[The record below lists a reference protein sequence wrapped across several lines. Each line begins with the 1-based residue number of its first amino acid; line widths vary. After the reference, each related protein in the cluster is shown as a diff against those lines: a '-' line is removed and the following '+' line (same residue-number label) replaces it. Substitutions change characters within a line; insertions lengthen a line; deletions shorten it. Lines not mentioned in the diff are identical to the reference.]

1 MLYMIVER
9 FRDGDAKPVYVRFRE
24 RGRLAPPGLTYVSS
38 WVDDELRICF
48 QLMEAGDRALI
59 DEWIANWRDLVS
71 FEVYPVIE
79 SAEAARRVLG
89 EEPPLTANSTE
100 LGPDRV
106 EGTDS

>member
-9 FRDGDAKPVYVRFRE
+9 VRDGDAGPVYARFRE
-24 RGRLAPPGLTYVSS
+24 RGRLAPSGLTYVSS

-48 QLMEAGDRALI
+48 QLMETSDRALI

-89 EEPPLTANSTE
+89 
-100 LGPDRV
+100 
-106 EGTDS
+106 

>member
-9 FRDGDAKPVYVRFRE
+9 FRNGDARPVYTRFRE

-48 QLMEAGDRALI
+48 QLMETGDRALI

-79 SAEAARRVLG
+79 SADAAKRVM
-89 EEPPLTANSTE
+89 EEPQ
-100 LGPDRV
+100 
-106 EGTDS
+106 

>member
-9 FRDGDAKPVYVRFRE
+9 FHDGDAKPVYARFRE
-24 RGRLAPPGLTYVSS
+24 RGRLAPQGLTYVSS

-48 QLMEAGDRALI
+48 QLMETSDRALI

-79 SAEAARRVLG
+79 SAEAAKRVLG
-89 EEPPLTANSTE
+89 
-100 LGPDRV
+100 
-106 EGTDS
+106 

>member
-9 FRDGDAKPVYVRFRE
+9 FRDGDAKPVYARFRE
-24 RGRLAPPGLTYVSS
+24 RGRLAPQGLTYVSS

-48 QLMEAGDRALI
+48 QLMETSDRALI

-79 SAEAARRVLG
+79 SAEAAKRVLG
-89 EEPPLTANSTE
+89 
-100 LGPDRV
+100 
-106 EGTDS
+106 